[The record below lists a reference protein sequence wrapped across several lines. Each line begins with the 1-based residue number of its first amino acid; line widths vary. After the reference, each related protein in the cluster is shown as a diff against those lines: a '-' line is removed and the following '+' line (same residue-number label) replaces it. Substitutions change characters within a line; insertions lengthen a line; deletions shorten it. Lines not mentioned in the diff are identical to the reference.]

1 MNKAQLVDV
10 VQKELG
16 KEVSK
21 AAAERALDA
30 VLRSIRKGV
39 QGGGPVQI
47 VGFGTF
53 RVSKRLARMGR
64 NPKTGAAIQIKASKT
79 VRFSAGQ
86 GLKESL

>member
-1 MNKAQLVDV
+1 MNKAQLVGL

-16 KEVSK
+16 GDTSK
-21 AAAERALDA
+21 AAAERSLDA
-30 VLRSIRKGV
+30 VLIAIRRGV
-39 QGGGPVQI
+39 KLGSPVQL

-53 RVSKRLARMGR
+53 RVSKRAARLGR
-64 NPKTGAAIQIKASKT
+64 NPKTGEQIQIKASKT